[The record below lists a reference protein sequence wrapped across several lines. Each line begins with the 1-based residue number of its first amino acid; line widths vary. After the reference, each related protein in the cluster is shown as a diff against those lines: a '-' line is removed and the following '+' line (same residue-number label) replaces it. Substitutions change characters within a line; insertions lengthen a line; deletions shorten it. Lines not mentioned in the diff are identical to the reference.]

1 MAKVGLCPGVAW
13 ALLLGKRTGLNR
25 GMHARGV
32 GCVSGSAE
40 QAVEEGD
47 LDLLMLHAS
56 AVNLYHRTF
65 GSMRL

>member
-1 MAKVGLCPGVAW
+1 
-13 ALLLGKRTGLNR
+13 
-25 GMHARGV
+25 MHARGV